1 MVRIKEST
9 LSFLSD
15 LRVNNDREWFAAN
28 RKRYEDSR
36 ENFYSFVQALIN
48 SIGTFDPSI
57 RGLEVSN
64 CTYRINRD
72 IRFSIDK
79 SIYKTHLGAF
89 IVKGGKKNGDKY
101 AGYYFHIEPDNHS
114 LIAGGAYM
122 PPTEWLSAIRE
133 KIDDQGDLLM
143 KIIKDREFA
152 SYFPGIEGEKLKT
165 APRGYPG
172 NHKYIELL
180 KMKSY
185 LVECEIPD
193 DKIISRDC
201 IDFVVNASRI
211 MKPFNDF
218 LNEY

>member
-1 MVRIKEST
+1 MVQIKKST

-15 LRVNNDREWFAAN
+15 LKVNNDKEWFAAN

-36 ENFYSFVQALIN
+36 ENFYSFVQVLIN
-48 SIGTFDPSI
+48 SIGAFDPSI

-64 CTYRINRD
+64 CIYRINRD

-79 SIYKTHLGAF
+79 SIYKTHFGAF

-101 AGYYFHIEPDNHS
+101 AGYYFHIEPGNHS
-114 LIAGGAYM
+114 LIAGGAYK
-122 PPTEWLSAIRE
+122 PPPEWLSAIRE
-133 KIDDQGDLLM
+133 KIDDQGDLLL

-152 SYFPGIEGEKLKT
+152 RYFRSIEGEKLKT

-172 NHKYIELL
+172 NHKHIELL

-185 LVECEIPD
+185 LIACKIPD
-193 DKIISRDC
+193 NQIVSKSC
-201 IDFVVNASRI
+201 IDFVVNVSRT